1 MIYLLTEP
9 LHINLDHLTEPSSQV
24 RRRRKQ
30 KDQSESGEDRDEK
43 RQEDSTA
50 DRTPE
55 YVIQQGI
62 LNWTTVICVYNIV
75 FVLAILYGWSLLN
88 VAPWFLW
95 LLAQSFVF

>member
-9 LHINLDHLTEPSSQV
+9 LYVNLDYLTEPSSQV

-30 KDQSESGEDRDEK
+30 KDQSESGEGKDEHRK
-43 RQEDSTA
+43 EDSSA

-62 LNWTTVICVYNIV
+62 LNWTTVICVYDIV
-75 FVLAILYGWSLLN
+75 FVLAILYGWSLLT

>member
-9 LHINLDHLTEPSSQV
+9 LYINLDYLTEPSSQV

-30 KDQSESGEDRDEK
+30 KDQLESGEDRDEK

-50 DRTPE
+50 DRTAQ

-62 LNWTTVICVYNIV
+62 LNYYIEVVICVYDIAL
-75 FVLAILYGWSLLN
+75 VLAILYRWSLLN
-88 VAPWFLW
+88 ALCSEFSV
-95 LLAQSFVF
+95 

>member
-1 MIYLLTEP
+1 MIIYLLTEP
-9 LHINLDHLTEPSSQV
+9 SYIKFVYLTEPSSQV

-30 KDQSESGEDRDEK
+30 KDQLESGEDRHDQ

-50 DRTPE
+50 DRTAE

-88 VAPWFLW
+88 VAP
-95 LLAQSFVF
+95 